1 MKEYKVFHEVGD
13 FDDGSELTPS
23 ENRKVNE
30 QMGTLDEDEKHVKRY
45 PYGESRQVLIW
56 VE

>member
-1 MKEYKVFHEVGD
+1 MEVNQMKEYKVFHEVGD

-45 PYGESRQVLIW
+45 PYGDKR
-56 VE
+56 